1 MVTLPPSQ
9 ARSRRPLRLAP
20 HAGAALGWLLLAL
33 VALPAPVHATD
44 VRVLGIQPFL
54 SPPAL
59 FERYAPLRDWLATE
73 LGVPIRIESA
83 RTRDVF
89 HRRLSAERYDLVF
102 TSPHVVPILAEETDY
117 RPVAA
122 TRDRLAILIAVR
134 PESNI
139 HTVEDLANVRIAA
152 PFQESLAA
160 AFLSQTLSEI
170 VWPEGSDPPSVRH
183 HHHHSAAVTTFL
195 RGEAE
200 GLVLVTDGE
209 LVDRQ
214 RRAATPSMSMSLG
227 DGTLVRVIS
236 ASPSFPGMT
245 LLARQELL
253 ADAPDLTERL
263 RALQD
268 TPRGQQVLRSIRHRG
283 FMAVEE
289 TDFRPFA
296 QRTYQR
302 KLPSL
307 RNTDD

>member
-1 MVTLPPSQ
+1 
-9 ARSRRPLRLAP
+9 
-20 HAGAALGWLLLAL
+20 
-33 VALPAPVHATD
+33 
-44 VRVLGIQPFL
+44 
-54 SPPAL
+54 
-59 FERYAPLRDWLATE
+59 
-73 LGVPIRIESA
+73 
-83 RTRDVF
+83 
-89 HRRLSAERYDLVF
+89 RRLSAERYDLVF
-102 TSPHVVPILAEETDY
+102 TSPHVVPILEEETDY

-122 TRDRLAILIAVR
+122 TRDRLAILIAVP

-152 PFQESLAA
+152 PFEESLAA

-170 VWPEGSDPPSVRH
+170 VWPEGSDPPNVRH

-200 GLVLVTDGE
+200 GLVLVTDGD
-209 LVDRQ
+209 LVDTQ
-214 RRAATPSMSMSLG
+214 RRAATPSMSLG

-253 ADAPDLTERL
+253 AKAPDLTERL

-268 TPRGQQVLRSIRHRG
+268 TTRGQQVLRGIRHRG

-289 TDFRPFA
+289 TDFRAFA
-296 QRTYQR
+296 QKAYHR

-307 RNTDD
+307 GTTDD